1 MLCVMGYTLLN
12 SLLGS
17 NDKENSKRF
26 KETAMERF
34 HKGSGVYSSA
44 FYLKYLFILSP
55 KHKNTGTLPQI
66 AYPLGYFIS
75 ATGLTCV
82 KA

>member
-1 MLCVMGYTLLN
+1 MLRIMGYMLLN

-26 KETAMERF
+26 KETVLEGF

-44 FYLKYLFILSP
+44 FYLKYLFIPSP
-55 KHKNTGTLPQI
+55 KGNTTGTLPQI
-66 AYPLGYFIS
+66 AHPLSCFIS
-75 ATGLTCV
+75 TTGLICI

>member
-1 MLCVMGYTLLN
+1 MLCIMGYTLLN

-26 KETAMERF
+26 KETVLEGF

-44 FYLKYLFILSP
+44 SYLKYLFILSP
-55 KHKNTGTLPQI
+55 KGNAAGTFPQI
-66 AYPLGYFIS
+66 AHPLSYFIS
-75 ATGLTCV
+75 TTGLICI